1 VRDDDREEGEV
12 EGAVDK
18 EVGVERVV
26 VVLVRYKVD
35 VASQDT
41 ANLVR
46 ALSLGVSPV
55 NGEYDGEFALEV
67 NGVISVTSSSLQ

>member
-1 VRDDDREEGEV
+1 M
-12 EGAVDK
+12 VDK

-26 VVLVRYKVD
+26 VVFVWYKVD
-35 VASQDT
+35 VASQDS

-46 ALSLGVSPV
+46 ALSFAVIPV
-55 NGEYDGEFALEV
+55 TGEYDVAVAEEV

>member
-1 VRDDDREEGEV
+1 MSDDDREEGEV
-12 EGAVDK
+12 EGVVDK

-26 VVLVRYKVD
+26 VVFVWYKVD
-35 VASQDT
+35 VVSQES

-55 NGEYDGEFALEV
+55 NGEYDGEVTLEV